1 VKGLV
6 IGGKLACNK
15 YIIAATAV
23 AFFLIMMMTSY
34 SVLAYTEHGGGD
46 KPSSDTM
53 FFRVLK
59 GDLNVCSP
67 NYQYNITICQMVM
80 KDEELSPNAGE
91 VTNSTHTNNATNTTN
106 STNSSSYPPLSVNP
120 EMVINE
126 EQLQALLTN
135 SSLNPHEGAENGIQN
150 DTGTSPNNNTQS
162 KGVGKIYVDEYPQ
175 YEPLVARQPL
185 EEEIT
190 TDNSL
195 QTPWQS
201 NQQWQFMNNQTV
213 LNGLHDIEQP
223 AQPKNTIRQQD
234 NHQESVLTKEGS
246 SLGNSIDNR
255 KADTSNSYSSIPLGM
270 SLPLRN

>member
-6 IGGKLACNK
+6 IGEKLACNK
-15 YIIAATAV
+15 YIIAATTV
-23 AFFLIMMMTSY
+23 AFFLIMMMPNY

-46 KPSSDTM
+46 KPSIGTT

-80 KDEELSPNAGE
+80 KDEELSPYVGE
-91 VTNSTHTNNATNTTN
+91 ITNSTHTNNATNTTN
-106 STNSSSYPPLSVNP
+106 STNSSNYPPLSVNP

-135 SSLNPHEGAENGIQN
+135 SSLNPHEGAEGARQN
-150 DTGTSPNNNTQS
+150 DTGTSLSNGTQG

-175 YEPLVARQPL
+175 YEPLVIEQPL
-185 EEEIT
+185 EGEIT
-190 TDNSL
+190 IDNSL
-195 QTPWQS
+195 KRPWQS
-201 NQQWQFMNNQTV
+201 NQQPLFLNNQTV
-213 LNGLHDIEQP
+213 SNGVNDIEEP
-223 AQPKNTIRQQD
+223 VLPKDAIRQQD
-234 NHQESVLTKEGS
+234 NHQDSVLTKEGS
-246 SLGNSIDNR
+246 SLGDSIDNP
-255 KADTSNSYSSIPLGM
+255 KADTSNSYSSIPIGM